1 MLLFEGHG
9 IKVEKPI
16 IVISSWETE
25 CSEYW
30 IFMEHPTLELSCFLP
45 FSFQRHAL
53 EQGNHFKS
61 IRGLY
66 PKVATGTATCERA
79 WKQTEEA
86 GACQPALVTQ
96 NTGTRRVQ
104 GRGDWRWRR
113 WGVMSHKGPDLRET
127 VCTHYLWILF
137 CVFASVQKSYL
148 KPPNRLLWHLHA
160 HSQMCRVANVT

>member
-1 MLLFEGHG
+1 
-9 IKVEKPI
+9 
-16 IVISSWETE
+16 
-25 CSEYW
+25 
-30 IFMEHPTLELSCFLP
+30 MEHPTLKLSCFLP

-66 PKVATGTATCERA
+66 PKVATGTATRERA

-113 WGVMSHKGPDLRET
+113 WGVMSHKGPDLTWDRLYSLFVDSILCFCFRAKKLFET
-127 VCTHYLWILF
+127 PKSPLVALTCSFTDVQSGKCDLAGVSIL
-137 CVFASVQKSYL
+137 SYGWTMLFLL
-148 KPPNRLLWHLHA
+148 KLIL
-160 HSQMCRVANVT
+160 